1 MRVLLVNPPYYR
13 LVGERKTYVSMAL
26 LHLAAMLR
34 STGVEALVF
43 NADSSQSISGR
54 RDLGYYEKHVLTQY
68 VPLAMQEDCE
78 VWREF
83 RQTILSLRP
92 DVIGIGVYSETV
104 PVVMWIIEA
113 LAREFP
119 GARIVLGGPHFRGS
133 TRPFLDDTS
142 SVILIGEAEQSLVQ
156 FCNVLRGKVT
166 TGGRI
171 MDGGPIEDLDG
182 LPLPRLEYLAPDE
195 LAKGIGGKLMIHC
208 ARGCPYNCRF
218 CCSAIKGGS
227 IRSKSAARV
236 ARELG
241 YFSEQY
247 GIRRFYFTD
256 DTFAI
261 DHHFLLELATRIR
274 DCGYI
279 WSCMSHVS
287 TLRDDKITLL
297 AEMGCRAIHVGVEAA
312 TQRMLDVL
320 GKTSTVNRVRQV
332 CRRIKAEGMEV
343 RAFVM
348 VGITTETQEDRE
360 AIMEFSTEVSPNE
373 LAIQVYQPY
382 PGTAIYKSL
391 LRDGKIG
398 EPNWRTFTRYG
409 FFASVSYFSDEEKE
423 QCLQM
428 LRAADAHNSR
438 QSMRTIGR

>member
-13 LVGERKTYVSMAL
+13 LVGERKTYVPMAL
-26 LHLAAMLR
+26 LHLAAVLR

-43 NADSSQSISGR
+43 NADASPIVSGR

-68 VPLAMQEDCE
+68 ILLAMNEDCE

-83 RQTILSLRP
+83 RQTVHSFRP
-92 DVIGIGVYSETV
+92 EVIGISVYSETV
-104 PVVMWIIEA
+104 PVILWIIEA
-113 LAREFP
+113 IARDFP
-119 GARIVLGGPHFRGS
+119 GTRIVLGGPHFCGS

-142 SVILIGEAEQSLVQ
+142 SVVFIGEAEHSLVG
-156 FCNVLRGKVT
+156 FCNAVGGGA
-166 TGGRI
+166 TGERI
-171 MDGGPIEDLDG
+171 IEGGQIEDLDG
-182 LPLPRLEYLAPDE
+182 LPLPRLEYLAPDDI
-195 LAKGIGGKLMIHC
+195 AKGIGGKVMIHS

-218 CCSAIKGGS
+218 CYSGSKGGS

-236 ARELG
+236 AQELN

-256 DTFAI
+256 DTFAT
-261 DHHFLLELATRIR
+261 HQHFLLDLASRIR

-279 WSCMSHVS
+279 WSCMSHVA

-297 AEMGCRAIHVGVEAA
+297 AKMGCRAIHIGVEAA

-320 GKTSTVNRVRQV
+320 GKASTINRVRQV
-332 CRRIKAEGMEV
+332 CRQIKAEGMEV

-348 VGITTETQEDRE
+348 VGIPTETQEDRE
-360 AIMEFSTEVSPNE
+360 AILEFSTAVSPNE

-382 PGTAIYKSL
+382 PGTAMFASL
-391 LRDGKIG
+391 LREGKIA
-398 EPNWRTFTRYG
+398 EPNWRAFSRYG
-409 FFASVSYFSDEEKE
+409 FFSSVSYFGDKEKDE
-423 QCLQM
+423 CLQM
-428 LRAADAHNSR
+428 LRAADAYNSQ
-438 QSMRTIGR
+438 QSMMTIGL